1 MGGEGDRVVRAK
13 LTFSEA
19 DFIGRCYCYTG
30 THHFLA
36 VAQENL
42 YSSLFV
48 VGEEDFIIQT
58 L

>member
-1 MGGEGDRVVRAK
+1 MVRAK
-13 LTFSEA
+13 LTSSEA
-19 DFIGRCYCYTG
+19 DFIGRCYCYTD

-48 VGEEDFIIQT
+48 VGEEAIIIQT